1 MENLFQRPFSRF
13 VNQDS
18 GSDLG
23 LRNLFGGYEQREQVD
38 PLKVS

>member
-1 MENLFQRPFSRF
+1 MGNVFQRPFSHF

-23 LRNLFGGYEQREQVD
+23 LKNLFGGCEQEQQ
-38 PLKVS
+38 VSPSNVS

>member
-1 MENLFQRPFSRF
+1 MGNVFQRPFSHF

-23 LRNLFGGYEQREQVD
+23 VKSLFGGYEQEQR
-38 PLKVS
+38 VSHSNVS